1 MSMEP
6 DLEKYQQAMFALF
19 RQQGWEFLVEELQN
33 LHDDIAQLEAV
44 RDNDDLKFRQGQLN
58 VIARIMRLPDDVE
71 GLEIDAENL

>member
-6 DLEKYQQAMFALF
+6 DLEKYQKAMFALF
-19 RQQGWEFLVEELQN
+19 REQGWKFLVEELQN
-33 LHDDIAQLEAV
+33 LHDDIAHLEAV

-58 VIARIMRLPDDVE
+58 VIARILRLPDDVE

>member
-6 DLEKYQQAMFALF
+6 DLEKYQKAMFALF
-19 RQQGWEFLVEELQN
+19 RQQGWEYLVEELQN